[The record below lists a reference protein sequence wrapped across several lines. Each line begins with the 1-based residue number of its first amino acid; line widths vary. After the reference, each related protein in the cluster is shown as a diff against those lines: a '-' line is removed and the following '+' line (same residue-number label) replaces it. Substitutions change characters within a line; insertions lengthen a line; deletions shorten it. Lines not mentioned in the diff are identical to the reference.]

1 MSETTALGLS
11 ARTSAV
17 MVGFTVIFTAL
28 MAFTY
33 EATKTQ
39 IAASASEE
47 KMKLLT
53 EVLPASAYDNPL
65 LDDYVRL
72 GPTSEL
78 GLDDGGRIYRA
89 RKAGQPVALLVETVA
104 PDGYSGRIEL
114 IVAVRADGSL
124 SGVRAVAHRE
134 TPGLGDYIDPKKDK
148 NKKSPWIMQ
157 FGELKAADIPACK
170 VKKDGGQIAYHT
182 GATIS
187 ARAVT
192 NAVARAA
199 RYAAEHQDRLF
210 AARSGGPL

>member
-11 ARTSAV
+11 ARTGAV
-17 MVGFTVIFTAL
+17 MVGFTVIFTAV
-28 MAFTY
+28 MAYTY

-53 EVLPASAYDNPL
+53 EVLPASAYDNAL
-65 LDDYVRL
+65 LDDYVQL
-72 GPTSEL
+72 GPTGEL

-89 RKAGQPVALLVETVA
+89 RKAGQPVALLIESVA

-148 NKKSPWIMQ
+148 NKKSPWITQ
-157 FGELKAADIPACK
+157 FGELKAADIPGCK
-170 VKKDGGQIAYHT
+170 VKKDGGQITYHT

-199 RYAAEHQDRLF
+199 RYAAANHNRLF
-210 AARSGGPL
+210 AAPSGSKP

>member
-11 ARTSAV
+11 ARTGAV
-17 MVGFTVIFTAL
+17 MVGFTVIFTAV
-28 MAFTY
+28 MAYTY

-53 EVLPASAYDNPL
+53 EVLPAAAYDNAL
-65 LDDYVRL
+65 LDDYVQL
-72 GPTSEL
+72 GPTGQL

-89 RKAGQPVALLVETVA
+89 RKAGQPVALLVETTA

-148 NKKSPWIMQ
+148 NKTSPWITQ
-157 FGELKAADIPACK
+157 FGELKAADIPGCK

-199 RYAAEHQDRLF
+199 RYATEHQDRLF
-210 AARSGGPL
+210 AAKSGGPL